1 MKKLL
6 ICASAA
12 TMALGLGGCT
22 ALLGAGAGAAAATY
36 YVDGN
41 DVCDPPTDAGL
52 LDDDC

>member
-1 MKKLL
+1 MKKVL

-36 YVDGN
+36 VDDN